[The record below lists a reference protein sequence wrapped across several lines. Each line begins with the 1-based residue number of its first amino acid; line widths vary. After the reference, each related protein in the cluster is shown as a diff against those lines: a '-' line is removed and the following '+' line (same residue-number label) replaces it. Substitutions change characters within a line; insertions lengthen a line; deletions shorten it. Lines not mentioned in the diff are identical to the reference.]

1 MRLTSAA
8 TQSNTFCNWRYGL
21 HRNDCAPQ
29 AILAMQA
36 RHNSTGQLIARHPVG
51 NMPST
56 SSSRGDDEQMNG
68 GRGQEHPPQIYITIA
83 ITRPQTGSVGLVP
96 VVQQK
101 SWHPFLSN
109 QTRETVW
116 LTEHPR

>member
-36 RHNSTGQLIARHPVG
+36 RHDFTGQLIARHPVG

-83 ITRPQTGSVGLVP
+83 ITRPQTGVGRFGARRP
-96 VVQQK
+96 
-101 SWHPFLSN
+101 
-109 QTRETVW
+109 
-116 LTEHPR
+116 TEKLASLFKQSDAGNGLAD